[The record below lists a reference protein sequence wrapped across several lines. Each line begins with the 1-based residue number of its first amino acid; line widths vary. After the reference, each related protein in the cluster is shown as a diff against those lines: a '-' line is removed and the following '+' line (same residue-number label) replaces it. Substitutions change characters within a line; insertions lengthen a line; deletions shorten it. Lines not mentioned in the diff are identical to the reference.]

1 MEMESLGGAK
11 EVTVAVKPLLELMV
25 PHGNGNGDGAGA
37 GAGAGD
43 GFWFCVDEAS
53 QQRRVTAEIVAI
65 GDGVESW
72 EVGWWVAA
80 LEICAGPEGETE
92 KAGGWLEKWAPK
104 RKVGRA

>member
-1 MEMESLGGAK
+1 MEMEPLGGAK
-11 EVTVAVKPLLELMV
+11 EVSVAVKPLLALMV
-25 PHGNGNGDGAGA
+25 PRGNGNGDGD
-37 GAGAGD
+37 GAGD
-43 GFWFCVDEAS
+43 GFWFCVDEAG
-53 QQRRVTAEIVAI
+53 QQRRATAEIVAI

-80 LEICAGPEGETE
+80 LEILAGPEGDTE